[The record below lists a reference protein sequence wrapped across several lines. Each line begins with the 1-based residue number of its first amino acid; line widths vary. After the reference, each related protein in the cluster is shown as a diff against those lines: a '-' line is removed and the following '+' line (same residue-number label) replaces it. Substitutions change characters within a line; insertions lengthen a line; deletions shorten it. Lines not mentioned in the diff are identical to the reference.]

1 MYLIGKMKFLTW
13 KIFCC
18 FFVNTRDAAIVL
30 AKTIAGDMETFA
42 YKMNEYASMIG
53 MKNTKFIN
61 AHGLEDKEGN
71 GNISTAYD
79 MALLTKYAMQ
89 NKTFQEIFST
99 KKYKAKSSYK
109 TYVWTNKNKLLHQ
122 LEYITGGKTGFTK
135 KARRTLVTTAK
146 KDNVSLVAVT
156 LNAPNDFHD
165 HQIMYE
171 NIFDKYQ
178 AYLVLNKDNFQV
190 KKDKIYQDNELYIKH
205 NYYATLQKDEV
216 NDIEIKY
223 QLYKDGNFNDG
234 DVVGRSLVYLK
245 DELLHEE
252 DIYLKKE
259 TDEKLN
265 WWEKVIGWFKKW

>member
-1 MYLIGKMKFLTW
+1 
-13 KIFCC
+13 
-18 FFVNTRDAAIVL
+18 
-30 AKTIAGDMETFA
+30 METFA